1 MQEVEKI
8 FDDLVSYQKSKL
20 LKVAREIKPSVVAD
34 DLMQP
39 FDFPELENHPEFRYE
54 EGVLAGLLTAYAAL
68 QAAKD
73 EITCLK

>member
-1 MQEVEKI
+1 MKEIEEI
-8 FDDLVSYQKSKL
+8 FEELIQHQKRKL
-20 LKVAREIKPSVVAD
+20 LKTAKEINPYIVED

-39 FDFPELENHPEFRYE
+39 FDFPELENHGEFRYE
-54 EGVLAGLLTAYAAL
+54 EGVLAGVLTAYAAI

>member
-1 MQEVEKI
+1 
-8 FDDLVSYQKSKL
+8 
-20 LKVAREIKPSVVAD
+20 
-34 DLMQP
+34 MQP